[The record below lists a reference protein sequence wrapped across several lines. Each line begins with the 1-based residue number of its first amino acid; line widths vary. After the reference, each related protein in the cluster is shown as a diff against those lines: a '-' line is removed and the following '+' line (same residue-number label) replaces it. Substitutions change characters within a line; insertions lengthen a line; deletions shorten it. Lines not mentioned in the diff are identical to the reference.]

1 MPYLRPGADVSS
13 TKNGKGRSLTLKME
27 SFVQHYLVCQNAS
40 EAVRLAGYKTKNPH
54 KMGAELLRHPLVRA
68 EVEKLKEDRR
78 ERMELTADWI
88 LNRLMDITQREG
100 IRTSDEIKAIELLG
114 KSLALWKERNEI
126 SGPDGKAIEH
136 EQRIKEDVADFTSS
150 LARLAKRGGEGEV
163 VEFPKSGT
171 DS

>member
-1 MPYLRPGADVSS
+1 MPYLRPGAEPP
-13 TKNGKGRSLTLKME
+13 KNGKGKALTMKME

-68 EVEKLKEDRR
+68 AVDEGRKERA
-78 ERMELTADWI
+78 ETMQLTADWI
-88 LNRLMDITQREG
+88 LNRLVDIIQREG
-100 IRTSDEIKAIELLG
+100 VRTADELKALELAG
-114 KSLALWKERNEI
+114 KSMALWKERNEI
-126 SGPDGKAIEH
+126 SGPDGGAIET

-150 LARLAKRGGEGEV
+150 LARLAKRSGTDGV
-163 VEFPKSGT
+163 VEFPKPGA

>member
-1 MPYLRPGADVSS
+1 MPYLRPGADIES
-13 TKNGKGRSLTLKME
+13 TKNGKGRALTMKME

-54 KMGAELLRHPLVRA
+54 KMGAELLRHPLVRKA
-68 EVEKLKEDRR
+68 VDEGREDRK

-88 LNRLMDITQREG
+88 LNRLVDITNREG

-114 KSLALWKERNEI
+114 KSLALWKERQEI
-126 SGPDGKAIEH
+126 SGVDGKAIET
-136 EQRIKEDVADFTSS
+136 EQRIREDVADFTSS
-150 LARLAKRGGEGEV
+150 LARLAKRGGAAEV
-163 VEFPKSGT
+163 VEFPKPGT